1 MSSTSY
7 LSRRARNVALDMIDS
22 RFALLNAGDSS
33 AALHAE
39 TSMAIEMA
47 HSLGAIDI
55 DEHRHYVAR
64 LDRLYSIQSEAF
76 LADIRRSA
84 P

>member
-1 MSSTSY
+1 MSRTAY
-7 LSRRARNVALDMIDS
+7 LSIRARDVALGMIDS
-22 RFALLNAGDSS
+22 RFVLLNAGDSS
-33 AALHAE
+33 ATLHAE

-55 DEHRHYVAR
+55 DEHRHYVGR
-64 LDRLYSIQSEAF
+64 LERIYQMQSEAF
-76 LADIRRSA
+76 TSDIRRST

>member
-1 MSSTSY
+1 MSRASY
-7 LSRRARNVALDMIDS
+7 LSSRARNVALDMIDS
-22 RFALLNAGDSS
+22 RFVLLNAGDSS
-33 AALHAE
+33 ATLHAE

-47 HSLGAIDI
+47 HSLGAIDV
-55 DEHRHYVAR
+55 DEHRHYVGR
-64 LDRLYSIQSEAF
+64 LHRIYSIQSEAF

>member
-1 MSSTSY
+1 MS
-7 LSRRARNVALDMIDS
+7 RKHDVALGMIDS
-22 RFALLNAGDSS
+22 RFALLLNGNSS
-33 AALHAE
+33 AQLHAE

-47 HSLGAIDI
+47 HALGAIDI

-64 LDRLYSIQSEAF
+64 QERIYNMQSESF
-76 LADIRRSA
+76 LTDIRRST

>member
-1 MSSTSY
+1 MS
-7 LSRRARNVALDMIDS
+7 RAHDTALGMIDS
-22 RFALLNAGDSS
+22 RFAMLNAGDTS
-33 AALHAE
+33 ATLHAE

-55 DEHRHYVAR
+55 KEHRHYVGR
-64 LDRLYSIQSEAF
+64 LDRIYQLQSEAF
-76 LADIRRSA
+76 NADIRRSA

>member
-1 MSSTSY
+1 M
-7 LSRRARNVALDMIDS
+7 SRRQHQVALDMIDS
-22 RFALLNAGDSS
+22 RFVLLNAGDSS
-33 AALHAE
+33 ATLHAE

-55 DEHRHYVAR
+55 DEHRHYVGR
-64 LDRLYSIQSEAF
+64 LHRIYSIQSEAF
-76 LADIRRSA
+76 LADIRRCA